1 MYIYI
6 WRTPEDV
13 PFYVGLTVRAGRAN
27 PRNNGGRNWLT
38 KQHLEKI
45 GVANVRVELRFI
57 DSKEEG
63 QRLEKELIQQFGRIN
78 LGTGTLTNLR
88 DGGEGVHSPSP
99 EHREKLKQALL
110 DPSHPIRSP
119 EAIAKLR
126 ARMAD
131 PDIKA
136 LFLGEANPAKQPE
149 TRVKLKAKWAD
160 PEYRAMMIA
169 QRRGKPIHSEEEK
182 QRRRE
187 RIADNPAMKSWGE
200 RNGKD
205 EAFDA
210 KRVAGIRAAQG
221 RRKEKM
227 SDPAAL
233 AQRVARLKATMSSPE
248 YLEKRKEWQ
257 TPEYRAKLSA
267 AKKAYWERKKA
278 QNI

>member
-1 MYIYI
+1 
-6 WRTPEDV
+6 
-13 PFYVGLTVRAGRAN
+13 
-27 PRNNGGRNWLT
+27 
-38 KQHLEKI
+38 KI

-126 ARMAD
+126 ARMTD

>member
-126 ARMAD
+126 ARMTD

-136 LFLGEANPAKQPE
+136 LFLGEANPAKRPE
-149 TRVKLKAKWAD
+149 TRAKLKAKWAD
-160 PEYRAMMIA
+160 PEYRAMMLA
-169 QRRGKPIHSEEEK
+169 QKLGKPIHSEEEK

>member
-126 ARMAD
+126 ARMTD

>member
-126 ARMAD
+126 ARMTD

-187 RIADNPAMKSWGE
+187 RIADNPAMRSWGE